1 MTIDEQKDFLQQ
13 HDNKSLVDKPCLG
26 FSWGVS
32 NFLTD
37 IYIDNKP
44 IVYEI
49 DIDGPA
55 FKKIDKGDLIVEI
68 NSIKINSIRQFI
80 VQVDKLKPNQTVYL
94 KVKRKKKFL
103 SYAINTISFKQKYEQ
118 KIKMVWFGIELY
130 SPNGKPK
137 ILNVERSLLSYN
149 KLKNEDRIISI
160 NKKKIHS
167 VDDFDIER
175 KKLSWSSKVILEV
188 IRNGGKKNITIT
200 LPKYDETRI
209 LKPLQPRIGVFE
221 KKNNVIVNN
230 VKNNMF
236 DGKKVADMQ
245 SGDIIIEFNKKKIKS
260 LKDWFCHL
268 SSKDYLDEI
277 DLKIKR
283 QNKYL
288 NIKFQL
294 RNFADFVNSIKNIF
308 LPLLRNSQK
317 RWEYFYNEWKM
328 SNFEIFPYN
337 QIKRINLMKF
347 DERTFEE
354 IAFEEDFDPE
364 EYNYIDKDYVYKDDE
379 TNLETTIK
387 KTKIKGLDTFLITI
401 KNLPDTTTQQIIQNN
416 KGKIYIKIMV
426 YDVTDLNLDK
436 YNKENNGDKY
446 INKNCNPI
454 KTKDQSW
461 SFGEDVL
468 IQNKEL
474 EGIDKSIQLA
484 IPFSAMIFP
493 KYGKRKLTFR
503 TYVCNDLQ
511 KFDLASGRILNN
523 EEEISYDE
531 DRLFLFNDASE
542 FDFKN
547 YPNLIS
553 YHAVNIDAFYKQ
565 PGYLE
570 YKARESID
578 LIISLYFC
586 FEKENNKKN
595 LLLNKIKEHINFET
609 ILSEENIYRTLGLK
623 KNYNLL
629 TSKNFNPIQIAEELK
644 KNLIIEERYDLL
656 EKLLNFAI
664 KDEVFTRYE
673 NDLIDNVAK
682 IFEVKNDRYNEL
694 KRSITASIKFEDF
707 DKTSYETIFGINER
721 MTNSEKIKILRKEY
735 SRWNALTNN
744 TDKSIRDRAREMRD
758 LAAKLRTEL
767 SN

>member
-1 MTIDEQKDFLQQ
+1 
-13 HDNKSLVDKPCLG
+13 
-26 FSWGVS
+26 
-32 NFLTD
+32 
-37 IYIDNKP
+37 
-44 IVYEI
+44 
-49 DIDGPA
+49 
-55 FKKIDKGDLIVEI
+55 
-68 NSIKINSIRQFI
+68 
-80 VQVDKLKPNQTVYL
+80 
-94 KVKRKKKFL
+94 
-103 SYAINTISFKQKYEQ
+103 
-118 KIKMVWFGIELY
+118 
-130 SPNGKPK
+130 
-137 ILNVERSLLSYN
+137 
-149 KLKNEDRIISI
+149 
-160 NKKKIHS
+160 
-167 VDDFDIER
+167 
-175 KKLSWSSKVILEV
+175 
-188 IRNGGKKNITIT
+188 
-200 LPKYDETRI
+200 
-209 LKPLQPRIGVFE
+209 
-221 KKNNVIVNN
+221 
-230 VKNNMF
+230 
-236 DGKKVADMQ
+236 
-245 SGDIIIEFNKKKIKS
+245 
-260 LKDWFCHL
+260 
-268 SSKDYLDEI
+268 
-277 DLKIKR
+277 
-283 QNKYL
+283 
-288 NIKFQL
+288 
-294 RNFADFVNSIKNIF
+294 
-308 LPLLRNSQK
+308 
-317 RWEYFYNEWKM
+317 M

-503 TYVCNDLQ
+503 TYICNDLQ

-553 YHAVNIDAFYKQ
+553 YHAANIDAFYKQ

>member
-13 HDNKSLVDKPCLG
+13 YDNKSLVDKPCLG

-188 IRNGGKKNITIT
+188 IRNGEKKNITIT

-260 LKDWFCHL
+260 LKD
-268 SSKDYLDEI
+268 
-277 DLKIKR
+277 
-283 QNKYL
+283 
-288 NIKFQL
+288 
-294 RNFADFVNSIKNIF
+294 
-308 LPLLRNSQK
+308 
-317 RWEYFYNEWKM
+317 
-328 SNFEIFPYN
+328 
-337 QIKRINLMKF
+337 
-347 DERTFEE
+347 
-354 IAFEEDFDPE
+354 
-364 EYNYIDKDYVYKDDE
+364 
-379 TNLETTIK
+379 
-387 KTKIKGLDTFLITI
+387 
-401 KNLPDTTTQQIIQNN
+401 
-416 KGKIYIKIMV
+416 
-426 YDVTDLNLDK
+426 
-436 YNKENNGDKY
+436 
-446 INKNCNPI
+446 
-454 KTKDQSW
+454 
-461 SFGEDVL
+461 
-468 IQNKEL
+468 
-474 EGIDKSIQLA
+474 
-484 IPFSAMIFP
+484 
-493 KYGKRKLTFR
+493 
-503 TYVCNDLQ
+503 
-511 KFDLASGRILNN
+511 
-523 EEEISYDE
+523 
-531 DRLFLFNDASE
+531 
-542 FDFKN
+542 
-547 YPNLIS
+547 
-553 YHAVNIDAFYKQ
+553 
-565 PGYLE
+565 
-570 YKARESID
+570 
-578 LIISLYFC
+578 
-586 FEKENNKKN
+586 
-595 LLLNKIKEHINFET
+595 
-609 ILSEENIYRTLGLK
+609 
-623 KNYNLL
+623 
-629 TSKNFNPIQIAEELK
+629 
-644 KNLIIEERYDLL
+644 
-656 EKLLNFAI
+656 
-664 KDEVFTRYE
+664 
-673 NDLIDNVAK
+673 
-682 IFEVKNDRYNEL
+682 
-694 KRSITASIKFEDF
+694 
-707 DKTSYETIFGINER
+707 
-721 MTNSEKIKILRKEY
+721 
-735 SRWNALTNN
+735 
-744 TDKSIRDRAREMRD
+744 
-758 LAAKLRTEL
+758 
-767 SN
+767 